1 MPRQKAYR
9 VNMNTDIRLR
19 VQETLDELLSEHL
32 IPFALTAQKVNAE
45 GPGTYVVPFYD
56 SRIHSFRFS
65 WTNCGLSFKEIIR
78 TAVLE
83 RVKDMDSPPANRLA

>member
-1 MPRQKAYR
+1 MRRQKAYG
-9 VNMNTDIRLR
+9 VDMNTDIRLR
-19 VQETLDELLSEHL
+19 VQEALDELLMERL

-45 GPGTYVVPFYD
+45 GPGKYVVPFYD

-65 WTNCGLSFKEIIR
+65 WTDCGLSFKEIIR

-83 RVKDMDSPPANRLA
+83 RVKSMDSPPDHWLA